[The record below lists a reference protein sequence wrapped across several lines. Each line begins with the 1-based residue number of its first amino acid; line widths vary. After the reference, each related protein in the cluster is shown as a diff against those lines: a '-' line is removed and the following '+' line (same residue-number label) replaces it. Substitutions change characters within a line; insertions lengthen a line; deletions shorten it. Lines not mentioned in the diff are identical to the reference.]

1 MSPLNGVGLR
11 IQIAFHISCFAAF
24 QIQSLNF
31 SVIVIFIFSSDS
43 PLEQFQSGVGV
54 VDEVVAAQHGV
65 VDEVVAAQHGV
76 VDEVVADQQEVVDG
90 LGRGKTGVEKA
101 VEGRQREGEIIDL
114 FNVLSNIHDPTK
126 QNDF

>member
-54 VDEVVAAQHGV
+54 VDEF
-65 VDEVVAAQHGV
+65 VAAQHGV

-114 FNVLSNIHDPTK
+114 FNVLGNIHDPTK

>member
-31 SVIVIFIFSSDS
+31 SVVFIFIFSSDS
-43 PLEQFQSGVGV
+43 PLEQFQSGV
-54 VDEVVAAQHGV
+54 EV

-114 FNVLSNIHDPTK
+114 FNVLGNIHDPTK